1 MNFWH
6 VTHPVGSGGSAT
18 ELSVTDDPPGRGG
31 DAMRVRPIASKVS
44 LFVFDTTSF
53 APASSSRGS
62 AMLRHNRSLHDSIC
76 KSVFHANVEA
86 DRRFFERHGRDEGIE
101 LSLSFQSGSPL
112 A

>member
-44 LFVFDTTSF
+44 LFVLTRLPSPRPQ
-53 APASSSRGS
+53 AA
-62 AMLRHNRSLHDSIC
+62 A
-76 KSVFHANVEA
+76 EA
-86 DRRFFERHGRDEGIE
+86 
-101 LSLSFQSGSPL
+101 LC
-112 A
+112 